1 MHKHKTLNYFIA
13 AFVFGLGC
21 SQNVIAQTDIV
32 DLDSSL
38 GDEEILFGDIPSVF
52 SASKYEQKVTEAPA
66 RISIVTADEIQ
77 RYGHRTLVEV
87 LNSLPGFQTSYDRN
101 YSFVGVRGFSIPGD
115 YNTRILLLVD
125 GHRINENVYDGTVI
139 DHGMIVDIDLI
150 DRIEVVRGPA
160 SSLYGSN
167 AFFGVIN
174 VFTKRGRDIQGTEVS
189 AAAGSQSSKQARVS
203 YGQRYDNGFEMLIS
217 ASAYDSEG
225 DDRLYYAEF
234 DDPSTNNGFAEDAD
248 DANNHNVYT
257 KLSYGDFTLSGVYE
271 EYEKGIPTAAWETVF
286 NDSRSRTWEGHSYLD
301 LKYQHLTENG
311 ADVTARLF
319 YDDYWYDGHY
329 SYGDVYFEEVDGNWW
344 GTEALVTHEWFER
357 HRLTLGME
365 YRKSLKEKQFNQDIS
380 GIYLDTD
387 TNSDTWATYLQDE
400 FRVNDELIFNL
411 GLRYDD
417 FSTVGSSTNPRAAV
431 IWSPIESTSLKLLY
445 GTAFRAPNPYE
456 LYYEDGGDYKRSTG
470 LKPEN
475 IETYEL
481 ILEQQLDASL
491 RLVASVFHN
500 NIEDLI
506 TQIEDP
512 ADNKFVFVNID
523 EAQTKGAE
531 LELQGN
537 WGKGWTGSASYSYQ
551 KATGT
556 SGVRLVN
563 SPLTMTKLNLIA
575 PLAGDDFSAGMELQ
589 YEGGRKTLAGSETDA
604 RIITNLTLFSRNW
617 IKGMKISASAYNL
630 FDEEYAIPGSG
641 EHTQDQLK
649 QDGRSFR
656 LKFDYTY

>member
-1 MHKHKTLNYFIA
+1 MNKHKALNYLIA
-13 AFVFGLGC
+13 LLAYGLSC
-21 SQNVIAQTDIV
+21 SQQVIAQTDIV

-52 SASKYEQKVTEAPA
+52 SASKYDQKVTEAPA

-77 RYGHRTLVEV
+77 RHGYRTLVEV

-101 YSFVGVRGFSIPGD
+101 YSFVGVRGFGIPGD

-125 GHRINENVYDGTVI
+125 GHRINENIYDGTVL
-139 DHGMIVDIDLI
+139 DHGMVVDIDLI

-174 VFTKRGRDIQGTEVS
+174 VFTKRGRDLQGVEVS

-203 YGQRYDNGFEMLIS
+203 YGQRYDNGFEMLFS
-217 ASAYDSEG
+217 ASGYDSEG
-225 DDRLYYAEF
+225 DDRLYYAEY
-234 DDPSTNNGFAEDAD
+234 DDPSTNNGFAENAD

-271 EYEKGIPTAAWETVF
+271 EYEKGIPTASYETVF
-286 NDSRSRTWEGHSYLD
+286 NDSRTRTWEGHAYLD
-301 LKYQHLTENG
+301 LKYQHLMENG
-311 ADVTARLF
+311 ADITARLF
-319 YDDYWYDGHY
+319 YDDYWYDGNFFY
-329 SYGDVYFEEVDGNWW
+329 DYDPPPGAGDLVTYFEEVDGNWW

-365 YRKSLKEKQFNQDIS
+365 YRKSLHERQFNQDIS
-380 GIYLDTD
+380 GIYLDSDTD
-387 TNSDTWATYLQDE
+387 SYTWATYLQDE
-400 FRVNDELIFNL
+400 FRFNDELIFNL

-417 FSTVGSSTNPRAAV
+417 FSTVGSTTNPRAAV
-431 IWSPIESTSLKLLY
+431 IWSPSEPTTLKLLY

-456 LYYEDGGDYKRSTG
+456 LYFEDGGDYKRSTG
-470 LKPEN
+470 LTPET

-491 RLVASVFHN
+491 RLVASVFQN

-523 EAQTKGAE
+523 EAQTNGAE

-551 KATGT
+551 QAEGT
-556 SGVRLVN
+556 SGARLVN

-575 PLAGDDFSAGMELQ
+575 PLAGDDFSAGLELQ
-589 YEGGRKTLAGSETDA
+589 YEGGRKTLAGNETDA
-604 RIITNLTLFSRNW
+604 RLITNLTLFSKDW
-617 IKGMKISASAYNL
+617 IKGMKVSASAYNL

-641 EHTQDQLK
+641 EHLQI
-649 QDGRSFR
+649 GRAHV
-656 LKFDYTY
+656 